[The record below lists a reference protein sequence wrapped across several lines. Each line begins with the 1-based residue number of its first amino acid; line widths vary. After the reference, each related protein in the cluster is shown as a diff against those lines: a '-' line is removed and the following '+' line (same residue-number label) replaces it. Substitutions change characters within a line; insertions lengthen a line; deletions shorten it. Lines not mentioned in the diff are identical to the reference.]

1 MTNFNF
7 VCPVPDPLVD
17 FVTQSHGAGG
27 KLSQELI
34 DKVFLPAYGNAIL
47 ATKSDSGELAVP
59 AKPGRLAMTT
69 DSFVVRPLVFPGGDL
84 GSLAVFGTL
93 NDLAVQGAEPL
104 ALTAGWIIEEG
115 FAICELHRLAQ
126 SMGDA
131 LRRSNVQVIAADT
144 KVVERGHGD
153 GCYLTTSG
161 VGWIRD
167 GIMMRGDRIQ
177 PGDRILLSGTIAE
190 HGMAVMTYRNG
201 MEFAPPLQS
210 DCVSLW
216 PLVKK
221 LLEEVPSIR
230 VMRDPTRGGI
240 AASLNEFAEASK
252 CCLRVWEEKVPVRQ
266 QVQRACE
273 LLGIDPWVVANEGK
287 LLVVVPKEDA
297 DQALR
302 IMRSDPLGVD
312 GAIIGEVDATHPR
325 KVIAQTRFGTH
336 RIVPMPTGELLPRI
350 C

>member
-1 MTNFNF
+1 MTNFSF

-47 ATKSDSGELAVP
+47 ANKSDSGELLVP
-59 AKPGRLAMTT
+59 TKPGRLAMTT
-69 DSFVVRPLVFPGGDL
+69 DSFVVRPVVFPGGDL
-84 GSLAVFGTL
+84 GSLAVYGTL

-115 FAICELHRLAQ
+115 FSICELRRLAQ

-131 LRRSNVQVIAADT
+131 LRRCNIQVIAADT

-161 VGWIRD
+161 IGWIRD
-167 GIMMRGDRIQ
+167 GVAMKADRIE
-177 PGDRILLSGTIAE
+177 PSDRILLSGTIAE

-201 MEFAPPLQS
+201 VEFSPPLQS
-210 DCVSLW
+210 DCASLW
-216 PLVKK
+216 PLAEK
-221 LLEEVPSIR
+221 LLAEVPSIR

-252 CCLRVWEEKVPVRQ
+252 CCLRVWEESVPVRP
-266 QVQRACE
+266 QVRRACE

-312 GAIIGEVDATHPR
+312 GAIIGEVDSTHPR